1 MIGVGLNLGLLL
13 FMAKELILI
22 VEDESRIANVL
33 ESYLKAEGYTTEY
46 ASDGKRALELW
57 RAAKPDLILL
67 DLLIPEIDGI
77 ELTKTIRKESEVP
90 IIMITAKTEE
100 IDKLIGLELGA
111 DDYITKPFSPRE
123 VVARVKAIL
132 RRSRGHITKKHYL
145 VGDLSIDLNAVEAK
159 CDNEI
164 LLLSPT
170 QFKLLAVLSAKP
182 DYAFSRAELRIS
194 SKESFVDERTVDAHI
209 KNLRK
214 RMGDCGKKLET
225 VRGVGYRLR
234 S

>member
-1 MIGVGLNLGLLL
+1 
-13 FMAKELILI
+13 MAKDLILI
-22 VEDESRIANVL
+22 VEDESRIAKVL
-33 ESYLKAEGYTTEY
+33 ESYLKAEGYRTEY
-46 ASDGKRALELW
+46 ANNGKLGLELW

-67 DLLIPEIDGI
+67 DLMIPEIDGI
-77 ELTKTIRKESEVP
+77 ELTKIIRKESEVP
-90 IIMITAKTEE
+90 ILMITAKTEE

-123 VVARVKAIL
+123 VVARVKAVL
-132 RRSRGHITKKHYL
+132 RRSGGQKQRENYN
-145 VGDLSIDLNAVEAK
+145 VAELSIDLNAVEAK
-159 CDNEI
+159 CKDEV

-170 QFKLLAVLSAKP
+170 QFKLLAYLVAKP
-182 DYAFSRAELRIS
+182 DFAFTRAELRQS
-194 SKESFVDERTVDAHI
+194 SKESFVDERTIDAHI

-225 VRGVGYRLR
+225 VRGVGYKLR